1 MDDWRDKYIP
11 EKCRDCEY
19 CEKYTDLYIPYNMS
33 YWRYSCKRNKNC
45 YKQISKSRINQISKS
60 RINN

>member
-1 MDDWRDKYIP
+1 MDDWRDKNIP

-19 CEKYTDLYIPYNMS
+19 CEKYTVLYSPYHMS
-33 YWRYSCKRNKNC
+33 YWKYSCKSNKNC
-45 YKQISKSRINQISKS
+45 CKSGTNQS